1 MAHHLTRVVID
12 LPTLAE
18 HSAPVLLAAKTAVVP
33 GGLEYRPAFLT
44 PSEEADLLG
53 RIDTLEWLTD
63 ISRRVQH
70 FGFKYDYSNRR
81 LDEPARI
88 GP

>member
-1 MAHHLTRVVID
+1 MSVHLSL
-12 LPTLAE
+12 LPE
-18 HSAPVLLAAKTAVVP
+18 KTAVVP
-33 GGLEYRPAFLT
+33 GGLEYRPEFLT

-70 FGFKYDYSNRR
+70 YGFKYDYSNRR